1 MLFCRCEQPQ
11 GAWQSRKLEIKQK
24 GVNYKNLEKVRSFIA
39 INLNPEIKEYL
50 ISLQDN
56 LNVPE
61 TKIKW
66 VEKNNL
72 HLTMKFLGYISLEQM
87 ELIKSELKEIANR
100 YNPFIIKLSS
110 NIGIF
115 PTYKMPRIIWVGI
128 KEGVNQLE
136 ELYNS
141 METML
146 CKKGFSRENK
156 DFSGHITIGRVKFIR
171 DKTNFVQILK
181 RIEVNN
187 FTQEVSSIDLMESKL
202 TPNGPIYN
210 IAAKF
215 LLLKQ

>member
-1 MLFCRCEQPQ
+1 
-11 GAWQSRKLEIKQK
+11 
-24 GVNYKNLEKVRSFIA
+24 LEKIRTFIA

-50 ISLQDN
+50 TSLQTN

-72 HLTMKFLGYISLEQM
+72 HLTMKFLGYISLEQT
-87 ELIKSELKEIANR
+87 ELIKSELKKIANR
-100 YNPFIIKLSS
+100 CSPFIIRLSS
-110 NIGIF
+110 NIGVF

-128 KEGVNQLE
+128 KEGISELK

-141 METML
+141 IENKL
-146 CKKGFSRENK
+146 SNKGFPRENK

-171 DKTNFVQILK
+171 DKTNFIQILK

-187 FTQEVSSIDLMESKL
+187 FTQEVGSIDLMESKL
-202 TPNGPIYN
+202 TPSGPIYN
-210 IAAKF
+210 ITAKF
-215 LLLKQ
+215 PLLKQ